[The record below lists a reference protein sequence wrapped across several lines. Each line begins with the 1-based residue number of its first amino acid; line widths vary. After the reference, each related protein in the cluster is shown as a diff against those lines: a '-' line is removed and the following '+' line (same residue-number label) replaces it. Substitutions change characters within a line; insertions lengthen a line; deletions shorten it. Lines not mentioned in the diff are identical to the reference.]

1 MLFADWA
8 LGLPH
13 SIRAIEGHCSTGGKK
28 TCFVGIL
35 LHTQS
40 VHTDSQ
46 IHTWHTQTP
55 RPIDT
60 QTHRQTRTLTQRH
73 VNHLVAE
80 RKVSNF
86 VSHIFLKIYQIF
98 HEIWS
103 QRQSPHPSEPLATI
117 SSVSDWVRATMVII
131 ILTFHHI
138 PFIALAL
145 NYAVKFALKNT
156 LFSSWRQ
163 NMNNRILEVHQ
174 IHYIIVR

>member
-1 MLFADWA
+1 MFCR
-8 LGLPH
+8 H
-13 SIRAIEGHCSTGGKK
+13 SSS
-28 TCFVGIL
+28 
-35 LHTQS
+35 HTISPYRQS
-40 VHTDSQ
+40 ETHMAPPDTETPRHPPD
-46 IHTWHTQTP
+46 TQTP
-55 RPIDT
+55 RHPDT
-60 QTHRQTRTLTQRH
+60 QTPRH
-73 VNHLVAE
+73 TDTHTYTITCQLPCCTEKSFKFCQPHFPQNSPYIPWNLL
-80 RKVSNF
+80 ST
-86 VSHIFLKIYQIF
+86 
-98 HEIWS
+98 WS

-174 IHYIIVR
+174 VQYIVVM